1 MNTSWSI
8 RLKIAVGLD
17 GVVSVIAQGYQSITL
32 LLYLNEPESV
42 NWREKKVVP
51 RNIFVLLQL

>member
-17 GVVSVIAQGYQSITL
+17 GVVSVIAQGYQSIRL

>member
-17 GVVSVIAQGYQSITL
+17 GVVSVITQGYQSIRL